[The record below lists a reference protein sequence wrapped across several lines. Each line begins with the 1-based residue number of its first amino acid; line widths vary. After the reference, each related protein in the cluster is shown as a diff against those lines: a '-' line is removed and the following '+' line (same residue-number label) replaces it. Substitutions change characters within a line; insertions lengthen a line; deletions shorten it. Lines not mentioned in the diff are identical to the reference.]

1 MNNHDFNL
9 EYREY
14 KLSDDYPV
22 LVLTPQDTQNTI
34 VATSLHYHFHNCMEI
49 GICYEGEHTLS
60 FENAEYTLSAGSFFI
75 LSPYSVHFL
84 SHKEVTDGNN
94 CKYIYIKPE
103 ELLRDFYPLS
113 LPEDIK
119 WYKNSEV
126 PFIFSA
132 KDDSVIYNYLNLIAD
147 EWSAKRD
154 NYEFAIKGLV
164 LSLMTELTR
173 KISASSMPSSSRS
186 QNMPRLLPA
195 LRHMHTYP
203 EKPISIPFLASICNM
218 SASGF
223 RTLFTELMNEAPRH
237 YINRLRLQKAC
248 ELLYSTEQ
256 TILDISIEAGFQS
269 LSNFYRA
276 FNEYYNISPKEWRNK
291 KRAIQK
297 KNIRHSQFLPKQC
310 SGGYHVKQSTKTK

>member
-1 MNNHDFNL
+1 MNNPDLNL

-14 KLSDDYPV
+14 ILPEEFPL
-22 LVLTPQDTQNTI
+22 LVLTPQTTKQTFSY
-34 VATSLHYHFHNCMEI
+34 TSPHYHFHNCLEI
-49 GICYEGEHTLS
+49 GICYEGEHLLS
-60 FENAEYTLSAGSFFI
+60 FESDTYTLSAGSFFI
-75 LSPYSVHFL
+75 LSPYSMHFL
-84 SHKEVTDGNN
+84 NHKNSTYGNSSPN
-94 CKYIYIKPE
+94 NKYIYIKPDV
-103 ELLRDFYPLS
+103 LLKCFYPIG
-113 LPEDIK
+113 LPEDMT
-119 WYKNSEV
+119 WYKNSEA

-132 KDDSVIYNYLNLIAD
+132 KDDFVIYNYLNLIAD
-147 EWSAKRD
+147 EWDAQKD

-173 KISASSMPSSSRS
+173 KISASSTSSSLRS
-186 QNMPRLLPA
+186 RNMPRILPA

-203 EKPISIPFLASICNM
+203 EKTISISYLASICNM
-218 SASGF
+218 STSGF
-223 RTLFTELMNEAPRH
+223 RMLFTELMNEAPRH
-237 YINRLRLQKAC
+237 YLNRLRLQKAC

-297 KNIRHSQFLPKQC
+297 KNIRHSPFSPD
-310 SGGYHVKQSTKTK
+310 